1 MASDVPPPILHE
13 AWQAYAS
20 RARDTDPRDQGADA
34 LAAYDETSAGVSTNR
49 VYHLTLKS
57 GRSLF
62 AKVSSYG
69 SYVHFRQDHQRIH
82 QWIREQAGSRYERFL
97 ARVLVLDDEV
107 FSYEHDGS
115 WVVFYEE
122 APRRGVLP
130 RVLNEAQ
137 IENLGREMAEFH
149 QHSAQAARRLAPTW
163 QSLGADLATLYDH
176 MQRSALRAGYGLD
189 AASAQLVR
197 RHCDLFLSNA
207 ERLGYHGF
215 AKLPVLT
222 DWNRGNFSV
231 AYDEHGF
238 SLYSRWDYDWF
249 RIEPRT
255 LDFYFFSR
263 VVREEG
269 DQTVFSYTGSP
280 LLEPRFFSFLRAYH
294 GVFPIT
300 PAELAFLKEAYRF
313 FLLNYV
319 VRTGEHFFLPEFQ
332 KRLARETVGRYLPE
346 LEQLDFA
353 PLLGCLD

>member
-1 MASDVPPPILHE
+1 MSRDAPPPILCE
-13 AWQAYAS
+13 AWESYL
-20 RARDTDPRDQGADA
+20 A
-34 LAAYDETSAGVSTNR
+34 LAQARFDQPADPIAAFDETSAGVSTNR
-49 VYHLTLKS
+49 VYHLTLRS

-69 SYVHFRQDHQRIH
+69 SYVHFRQDHQRIR
-82 QWIREQAGSRYERFL
+82 QWIDELAGTRYARFL
-97 ARVLVLDDEV
+97 APVLLHEDEV
-107 FSYEHDGS
+107 FSYERNAV

-130 RVLNEAQ
+130 RVLSNAQ
-137 IENLGREMAEFH
+137 IENLGREMAAFH
-149 QHSAQAARRLAPTW
+149 QVSFLAAARLAPTW
-163 QSLGADLATLYDH
+163 QSIGADLATLYDH
-176 MQRSALRAGYGLD
+176 MQSSTLRGPYGLD
-189 AASAQLVR
+189 NEAALLIR
-197 RHCDLFLSNA
+197 RHCDLFFNNA

-215 AKLPVLT
+215 VKLPVLT

-269 DQTVFSYTGSP
+269 DQTVFSYTGAP
-280 LLEPRFFSFLRAYH
+280 LLEPRFFAFLRAYNA
-294 GVFPIT
+294 VFPLA

-332 KRLARETVGRYLPE
+332 KRLAREVVTRYLPE

>member
-1 MASDVPPPILHE
+1 MSQL
-13 AWQAYAS
+13 
-20 RARDTDPRDQGADA
+20 PRDALPSILRDAWESYDAADPI
-34 LAAYDETSAGVSTNR
+34 AAHDETSAGVSTNR
-49 VYHLTLKS
+49 VYHLTMSS

-82 QWIREQAGSRYERFL
+82 QWIKALVDTRYARFL
-97 ARVLVLDDEV
+97 ARVLLQEDEV
-107 FSYEHDGS
+107 FTYERDAV

-130 RVLNEAQ
+130 RVLNDWQ
-137 IENLGREMAEFH
+137 IENLGREMGEFH
-149 QHSAQAARRLAPTW
+149 RASHQAAARLAPTW

-176 MQRSALRAGYGLD
+176 MQNGAQRASYGLD
-189 AASAQLVR
+189 SEASQLIR
-197 RHCDLFLSNA
+197 RHCDLFFNNA

-215 AKLPVLT
+215 TKLPVLT

-231 AYDEHGF
+231 AYNEQGF

-269 DQTVFSYTGSP
+269 DQTVFSYTGAP
-280 LLEPRFFSFLRAYH
+280 LLEPRFFAFLRAYH
-294 GVFPIT
+294 AVFPLA

-332 KRLARETVGRYLPE
+332 KRLAREVVTRYLPE
-346 LEQLDFA
+346 LEQLDVA